1 MSVVGFQGDSGGPL
15 MIFSGG
21 QWYLAGVVSHG
32 YGCGLEEYP
41 GRLLKNVA
49 KKLNILI
56 FNLIKYIY

>member
-1 MSVVGFQGDSGGPL
+1 MSVVWFQGDSGGPL

-41 GRLLKNVA
+41 GRLLTN
-49 KKLNILI
+49 LGCFI
-56 FNLIKYIY
+56 FVQKPDSRNS